1 MGTWGTGLFADDTA
15 CGVRDEY
22 RDLLMD
28 GLDGPAATD
37 RLLERWKESVED
49 PDEGPVF
56 WLALAAT
63 QHKLGRLEARV
74 FERAM
79 AAIDGGLGLERWREA
94 GALRQR
100 ERVLAKTREQLLGP
114 QRAPAT
120 LRRFRDTCQ
129 WEAGELIAYRLATG
143 RHVAFR
149 VLGHETHARGV
160 APVVEL
166 LDWIGA
172 DMPGPDVLRGCGVR
186 RGALPPPA
194 LLRALSATYP
204 EAATLP
210 IAAIGRLL
218 VDAGILDSFTP
229 NELGIDPGRVG
240 AVTDTIERLR
250 RGDRDTMARLHG
262 LTRTRNPG
270 LLEPVTQLSLRRE
283 LKRTELSSD
292 RVARLGHQ
300 AAPSQAPAGWL
311 VVRWYE
317 LDEALGDVFGIS

>member
-63 QHKLGRLEARV
+63 QHKLGRLEPRV

-100 ERVLAKTREQLLGP
+100 ERVLAKVREQLLGP
-114 QRAPAT
+114 QRAPAPP
-120 LRRFRDTCQ
+120 RRFRDTCQ
-129 WEAGELIAYRLATG
+129 WEAGELIAYRLASG
-143 RHVAFR
+143 RHIAFR

-172 DMPGPDVLRGCGVR
+172 DIPGPDDLRGCGVR

-204 EAATLP
+204 GAADAP
-210 IAAIGRLL
+210 MAAIGALL
-218 VDAGILDSFTP
+218 VDAGILESFTP
-229 NELGIDPGRVG
+229 NALGFDPRQAGAMTEVID
-240 AVTDTIERLR
+240 
-250 RGDRDTMARLHG
+250 RLHRG
-262 LTRTRNPG
+262 HPDTTVKLHAVIRQRNPR
-270 LLEPVTQLSLRRE
+270 LLDPVTQLSLRRE
-283 LKRTELSSD
+283 RSLKELPAS
-292 RVARLGHQ
+292 RVERLGDTL
-300 AAPSQAPAGWL
+300 APAQPPGEWL